1 MNANLLTDAEL
12 ADMFEIDLEEFHRL
26 RRYNRWPSVKLGRN
40 VYRFTQA
47 QVELIVD
54 AMTVRPGAKAKGAK
68 GAKGA
73 KVAGQT
79 KRSQAR
85 SA

>member
-1 MNANLLTDAEL
+1 MTVNLMTDSEL
-12 ADMFEIDLEEFHRL
+12 AEMFEIDLEEFHRL
-26 RRYNRWPSVKLGRN
+26 RRYNRWPAVKLGRN

-47 QVELIVD
+47 QVEVIVA
-54 AMTVRPGAKAKGAK
+54 AMTVEPGRSGRAAK
-68 GAKGA
+68 